1 MSRPAEPARWC
12 RRVIVLAP
20 RRGELEIVISG
31 YETLRNKLVEP
42 AFEGL
47 PVCVCVCVCAR
58 ARAVCWVM
66 TVPID

>member
-47 PVCVCVCVCAR
+47 PVCVCAR
-58 ARAVCWVM
+58 TSRVLGDDRA
-66 TVPID
+66 D